1 MERYELVEGK
11 SSKFWEVGVD
21 GSTLTVRYGRIGT
34 DGQTKEKE
42 FDSEAAATKERDK
55 LVKEKTGKGYLLSDK
70 AAAPAA
76 PKLKPAA
83 APAPVAKAAQPPAE
97 EAAVVEAA
105 PEPVT
110 EAAPEPVAEPKPAA
124 PKPAPVASGASAK
137 ALDELVARHALPTRL
152 RPGGTLDA
160 ERSWAAM
167 RELVQKMLPEAHK
180 NDETREM
187 AEWIE
192 ARLGESGP
200 IIPAS
205 EPAAP
210 AEKPA
215 GGAVGWLKSKLGS
228 GDEAAPAATPQAAG
242 FGVEETRDWIL
253 NLFLASKATLP
264 NHWAVKSPGQAA
276 RLAYLT
282 HFAEWVVAAVGLR
295 TLAEAANKLRPTDDK
310 QQAYRES
317 SWSSGIDLALRS
329 AFAKAPEAE
338 YDAVLPLFQQMVEEE
353 QPSWRVRAFLA
364 FILADDRP
372 ERHDLQPL
380 AVLEGAEAAG
390 ENVAALLLYI
400 PLVADCAPSAAAKW
414 RVKKTYYLYLVY
426 CEIGIEE
433 VAATMIAAA
442 RRHDESLLP
451 SLDWLMH
458 FAHEPERTKVARMML
473 ASGDGGALALLT
485 PILHEKWIRAGLDEE
500 GALDP
505 ENLLR
510 QCVATLAAGRVE
522 PALRGRV
529 LDMAERHGSEAV
541 LGWVAADPKSQTWLE
556 KQISAREVAAA
567 PREDWPAVLR
577 DPPWRKKKKASDDI
591 VLALDPIPTPFMF
604 KADLKQAERHGW
616 YANSATVLTSMDD
629 VPEVVANIENGSH
642 SGWPK
647 VDPPSLP
654 IPAPG
659 SDPAQALSWLETRL
673 AEIAR
678 QSGYAVSSRGWNKLY
693 CGLEKQPDALALA
706 LWNSTGAASAC
717 HYYWTGAF
725 NAFMERFG
733 ERAEPGFARL
743 VENDPIGMLELGLCV
758 DSAEIAPLAARALL
772 KLKKARVPAASWLRR
787 HRRTAMTRLL
797 PDAVGKKGSQRDAAE
812 HALRWLVTDIPTGRE
827 ELAAIAAEYAKA
839 EPQVTEALA
848 QVLDRD
854 PLARF
859 PAKLPKFPAWFSPSA
874 VRPPELRT
882 GGALS
887 GDAIVALVEMLA
899 FSTPDAVYAGI
910 DDVKSATT
918 SKSLADFSWDL
929 FSAWLAEGAPSK
941 DGFAMRGVGW
951 MGDDECARQL
961 TRLIRKW
968 PGEAA
973 HARAVTGLEV
983 LVDIGSDVAL
993 MNLNGIAEKL
1003 KFKGL
1008 QEKAREKIAQLAEA
1022 RDLTPEELSDRLAPD
1037 LDLDERGGLDLVFGE
1052 RKFRAGFDEFLK
1064 PWVKDM
1070 TGARLKDLPKPNK
1083 SDDPELSKDA
1093 SARWSGLKKDA
1104 RAVASLQITRLEN
1117 MLSTSRRVKRE
1128 VFWAFFAA
1136 HPLIRHLAQRLVWGI
1151 YDDVDPR
1158 SAPTTIFRVS
1168 DDLSVTDAADDTLDI
1183 VFSDEEPGVIGLVH
1197 PLHLPDG
1204 GLDKWGALFGD
1215 YEIAQPFPQL
1225 GRETYVLT
1233 EAEKAAS
1240 EIVRF
1245 EGVKV
1250 EAARIRGMAAK
1261 GWPLGS
1267 PQDAGVI
1274 SWIERPVVF
1283 SDGKRETVSIDFEGG
1298 LFTGASEYEDK
1309 VQTLG
1314 KLSTYLGWYGRN
1326 RQADARTFGELDPVT
1341 ASEML
1346 RGPSLLAETRV
1357 A

>member
-42 FDSEAAATKERDK
+42 FDTEAAATKERDK
-55 LVKEKTGKGYLLSDK
+55 LVKEKTGKGYSLSDE
-70 AAAPAA
+70 AAAPAK
-76 PKLKPAA
+76 PKRAV
-83 APAPVAKAAQPPAE
+83 APAPVAKVAEPVAE
-97 EAAVVEAA
+97 EPAAAETAPEPVVEAA
-105 PEPVT
+105 PEPV
-110 EAAPEPVAEPKPAA
+110 AAPKPAA
-124 PKPAPVASGASAK
+124 PKPAPVASGASAR
-137 ALDELVARHALPTRL
+137 ALDEMVAKYALPTRL

-160 ERSWAAM
+160 QKSWAAM
-167 RELVQKMLPEAHK
+167 RELVLKMLPEAHK
-180 NDETREM
+180 NDETRER

-192 ARLGESGP
+192 ARLGETGP
-200 IIPAS
+200 IVPAIA
-205 EPAAP
+205 PAAP

-215 GGAVGWLKSKLGS
+215 GGAMGWLKSKLGS
-228 GDEAAPAATPQAAG
+228 GEEPAAAPTLEAVV
-242 FGVEETRDWIL
+242 FGAEETREWVV

-282 HFAEWVVAAVGLR
+282 HFAEWVVAAMGLR
-295 TLAEAANKLRPTDDK
+295 TLAEAANNLRPSEDRT
-310 QQAYRES
+310 QAYRES

-338 YDAVLPLFQQMVEEE
+338 YDAVLPLFQRMVEEE

-390 ENVAALLLYI
+390 EKVAEMPLYI
-400 PLVADCAPSAAAKW
+400 PLVADCAPSAVAKW
-414 RVKKTYYLYLVY
+414 RAKRSYHLYLVY
-426 CEIGIEE
+426 CEVGVDE

-442 RRHDESLLP
+442 RGHGESPLP
-451 SLDWLMH
+451 ALDWLIH
-458 FAHEPERTKVARMML
+458 YGHETERTRIARMML
-473 ASGDGGALALLT
+473 ASGDDRALGLLT
-485 PILHEKWIRAGLDEE
+485 PMLHEKWIRAGLDEE
-500 GALDP
+500 AALDP

-510 QCVATLAAGRVE
+510 QCVAALAGGRLE

-529 LDMAERHGSEAV
+529 LDMAEKHGSEAV
-541 LGWVAADPKSQTWLE
+541 LGWVAADPKSQAWLE

-567 PREDWPAVLR
+567 PREAWPAVLR
-577 DPPWRKKKKASDDI
+577 DPPWRRKKKVSDDI
-591 VLALDPIPTPFMF
+591 VLALDPIPTPFAF
-604 KADLKQAERHGW
+604 TPDLKQPERHSW
-616 YANSATVLTSMDD
+616 YAHKARVLASLDELPALLT
-629 VPEVVANIENGSH
+629 EIETQPGNT
-642 SGWPK
+642 WPK
-647 VDPPSLP
+647 IEPPSMPL
-654 IPAPG
+654 PAPG
-659 SDPAQALSWLETRL
+659 SAPEHALLWLETRL
-673 AEIAR
+673 NEIWR
-678 QSGYAVSSRGWNKLY
+678 QSSWAVGSRGWDALY
-693 CGLEKQPDALALA
+693 AAIEKQPEALALA
-706 LWNSTGAASAC
+706 LWGCAGPTNSC

-725 NAFMERFG
+725 NVFMERFG
-733 ERAEPGFARL
+733 ERAAPGFVGL
-743 VENDPIGMLELGLCV
+743 VENDPIGMLELGYTV
-758 DSAEIAPLAARALL
+758 DTAEIAPLAARAFL
-772 KLKKARVPAASWLRR
+772 KLKKARVPAASWMRR
-787 HRRTAMTRLL
+787 HRRTAMTRLI
-797 PDAVGKKGSQRDAAE
+797 PDALGKKGAQREAAE

-827 ELAAIAAEYAKA
+827 ELEAIAADYAKT
-839 EPQVTEALA
+839 EPKVTEALA

-859 PAKLPKFPAWFSPSA
+859 PAKLPKFPTWFSPSA
-874 VRPPELRT
+874 VRPPELKT

-899 FSTPDAVYAGI
+899 FSTPDAVYAGV
-910 DDVKSATT
+910 DEVKAATT
-918 SKSLADFSWDL
+918 PRSLADFAWDL
-929 FSAWLAEGAPSK
+929 FSAWLADGAPSK
-941 DGFAMRGVGW
+941 DGFAMRAVGW
-951 MGDDECARQL
+951 IGDDDCARQL

-973 HARAVTGLEV
+973 HARAVTGLDV

-1003 KFKGL
+1003 NFKGL

-1037 LDLDERGGLDLVFGE
+1037 LDLDDRGGLDLVFGE

-1064 PWVKDM
+1064 PWVKDL

-1083 SDDPELSKDA
+1083 SDDPELSKEA

-1151 YDDVDPR
+1151 YGDDDPR

-1168 DDLSVTDAADDTLDI
+1168 DDLSVTDAADETLDI
-1183 VFSDEEPGVIGLVH
+1183 VFSDDEPGVIGLVH

-1215 YEIAQPFPQL
+1215 YEISQPFPQL

-1233 EAEKAAS
+1233 DAEKGAS

-1250 EAARIRGMAAK
+1250 EAARIRGMASK

-1274 SWIERPVVF
+1274 SWIERPVTF

-1314 KLSTYLGWYGRN
+1314 KLSTYLGWYGRTH
-1326 RQADARTFGELDPVT
+1326 QANARTFGELDPVT

-1346 RGPSLLAETRV
+1346 RGPSLLAEARV